1 MNQKLSNLE
10 ALLDCM
16 DEAGEG
22 EEHVSLD
29 MLMDTIGKRSFGPVL
44 LLIGVILVSP
54 LSGIPGLP
62 STMGVVVFLLSMQM
76 LVRKK
81 RIWLP
86 GWILRRKIKQQSLA
100 KATQWLRRPASFI
113 DRKVK
118 QRFSLLVDGPGS
130 WPIALVC
137 LVLAVTLP
145 QLEPGPF
152 AASSAGVALTIFGLS
167 MIARD
172 GVLVLL
178 GYTFTLG
185 VSGLVAYSVL

>member
-1 MNQKLSNLE
+1 MSEKLSNLE

-22 EEHVSLD
+22 EEHVSLG
-29 MLMDTIGKRSFGPVL
+29 MLMDTVGRRSFGPVL
-44 LLIGVILVSP
+44 LLVGVILVSP

-62 STMGVVVFLLSMQM
+62 STMGVVVLLLSIQM

-86 GWILRRKIKQQSLA
+86 GWILRRKIKQKKLA

-118 QRFSLLVDGPGS
+118 NRLRLLVDGPGS
-130 WPIALVC
+130 WPIGLVC

-145 QLEPGPF
+145 LLEPLPF
-152 AASSAGVALTIFGLS
+152 AASSAGVALTFFGLS
-167 MIARD
+167 MIAHD
-172 GVLVLL
+172 GLLVMLA
-178 GYTFTLG
+178 YSFTLG
-185 VSGLVAYSVL
+185 VSGLVVYNVL